1 MLCKN
6 SQKKC
11 FVKIVKKKSHTKN
24 VQHNSF
30 SLMKAL
36 QLNVQ
41 IVGME
46 IITEMNL

>member
-1 MLCKN
+1 MEISPQQITL
-6 SQKKC
+6 
-11 FVKIVKKKSHTKN
+11 KSHTKN

-41 IVGME
+41 ILGME